1 MDTDNRVVN
10 PEAEGKGELEGVNGE
25 EKGDIRYVILSLN
38 MKYFFIFKKMKK
50 KKLF

>member
-25 EKGDIRYVILSLN
+25 EKGDIFQQS
-38 MKYFFIFKKMKK
+38 KD
-50 KKLF
+50 KLFKY